1 MHSDPVLVTGG
12 TGVVGRPLVERLVA
26 DGRDVRALA
35 RTQAASDALVAL
47 GARPI
52 RGDVLDPASLQAAV
66 RGCATVFHVAGM
78 NAMCRRHP
86 HPMYRTN
93 VEGSQNVVRAAVLED
108 VDRVVYTSSASAIGE
123 ERGTIGSE
131 DSPHRG
137 RYLSHYE
144 RSKHT
149 AERRALALAGD
160 IGVDLVCVN
169 PSSVQGPGRSTGST
183 RLLVDLVKGRLPFLV
198 ETTISLV
205 DMRDCTEGHVLA
217 ESRGTALER
226 YVVSGA
232 TVTTREAVEL
242 LRRLWGRPKRVW
254 WIPPSAAI
262 TGGTAV
268 ELAGTILRR
277 DVPVCREAVRTLLHG
292 HRYDGSKAER
302 ELGLRYT
309 PLEETLERT
318 LSWLAERG
326 LVPPRAT
333 PEREAGT

>member
-1 MHSDPVLVTGG
+1 MPSDPVLVTGG

-35 RTQAASDALVAL
+35 RTQAASDALETL
-47 GARPI
+47 GARPV

-66 RGCATVFHVAGM
+66 RGCGTVFHVAGM
-78 NAMCRRHP
+78 NAMCLSDP
-86 HPMYRTN
+86 QPMYRTN
-93 VEGSQNVVRAAVLED
+93 IEGSENVVRAAVLEG
-108 VDRVVYTSSASAIGE
+108 VGRVVYTSSASAIGE

-144 RSKHT
+144 RAKHT
-149 AERRALALAGD
+149 AERRVLTLAGD

-169 PSSVQGPGRSTGST
+169 PSSVQGPGRSTGSA

-198 ETTISLV
+198 ETTVSLV
-205 DMRDCTEGHVLA
+205 DIRDCTEGHVLA
-217 ESRGTALER
+217 EERGTALER
-226 YVVSGA
+226 YVLSGA
-232 TVTTREAVEL
+232 TVTTRDAVEL
-242 LRRLWGRPKRVW
+242 IRRIWGRPKRIW
-254 WIPPSAAI
+254 WIPPSVAI
-262 TGGTAV
+262 TGGTVV

-277 DVPVCREAVRTLLHG
+277 DVPVCHETARTLLHG

>member
-1 MHSDPVLVTGG
+1 MPSDPVLVTGG

-35 RTQAASDALVAL
+35 RTQAASDALKTL
-47 GARPI
+47 GARPV

-66 RGCATVFHVAGM
+66 RGCGTVFHVAGV
-78 NAMCRRHP
+78 NAMCLRDP
-86 HPMYRTN
+86 QPMYRTN
-93 VEGSQNVVRAAVLED
+93 VEGSENVVRAAVLED
-108 VDRVVYTSSASAIGE
+108 LDRVVYTSSASAIGE

-149 AERRALALAGD
+149 AERRVLALAGD

-205 DMRDCTEGHVLA
+205 DIRDCTEGHVFA

-226 YVVSGA
+226 YVLSGA

-254 WIPPSAAI
+254 WIPPSVAI
-262 TGGTAV
+262 TGGAAV

-302 ELGLRYT
+302 ELGLRYS

-318 LSWLAERG
+318 LTWLAERG
-326 LVPPRAT
+326 LVPPRAA
-333 PEREAGT
+333 PERGAGT

>member
-1 MHSDPVLVTGG
+1 MPSDPVLVTGG

-35 RTQAASDALVAL
+35 RTQAASDALQAL
-47 GARPI
+47 GAQPV
-52 RGDVLDPASLQAAV
+52 RGEVLDAGSLQEAV
-66 RGCATVFHVAGM
+66 RGCGTVFHVAGM
-78 NAMCRRHP
+78 NAMCLRDP
-86 HPMYRTN
+86 EPMYRTN
-93 VEGSQNVVRAAVLED
+93 VEGSENIVRAATAKGVA
-108 VDRVVYTSSASAIGE
+108 RVVYTSSASTVGE

-144 RSKHT
+144 RSKHH
-149 AERRALALAGD
+149 AERRVLTLAGEL
-160 IGVDLVCVN
+160 GLDLVCVN
-169 PSSVQGPGRSTGST
+169 PSSVQGPGRSTGSA
-183 RLLVDLVKGRLPFLV
+183 RLLVDVVKGRLPVLV
-198 ETTISLV
+198 ETPISLV
-205 DMRDCTEGHVLA
+205 DIRDCTEGHMLA
-217 ESRGTALER
+217 ESRGIRLER
-226 YVVSGA
+226 YVLSGA
-232 TVTTREAVEL
+232 SVTTREAVEL
-242 LRRLWGRPKRVW
+242 LRRIWGRPERVW
-254 WIPPSAAI
+254 WIPPSVAI

-268 ELAGTILRR
+268 ELVGTIVRR

-318 LSWLAERG
+318 LTWLAERG

>member
-1 MHSDPVLVTGG
+1 VPSDPVLVTGG

-26 DGRDVRALA
+26 DGRDVLALA
-35 RTQAASDALVAL
+35 RTQTASDALEAL
-47 GARPI
+47 GAKPVH
-52 RGDVLDPASLQAAV
+52 GDVLDAASLKEAV

-78 NAMCRRHP
+78 NAMCLRDPR
-86 HPMYRTN
+86 PMVRTN
-93 VEGSQNVVRAAVLED
+93 VEGSENVVRAAAAEGVI
-108 VDRVVYTSSASAIGE
+108 RVVYTSSASAIGE
-123 ERGTIGSE
+123 ERGTTGNE

-137 RYLSHYE
+137 GYLSRYE
-144 RSKHT
+144 RSKHL
-149 AERRALALAGD
+149 AERRVLALAGELD
-160 IGVDLVCVN
+160 LDLVCVN
-169 PSSVQGPGRSTGST
+169 PSSVQGPGRSTGSA
-183 RLLVDLVKGRLPFLV
+183 RLLADVVKGKLPFLV

-205 DMRDCTEGHVLA
+205 DIRDCTEGHVLA
-217 ESRGTALER
+217 ESRGIRLER
-226 YVVSGA
+226 YVLSGA
-232 TVTTREAVEL
+232 TVTTREAVEH
-242 LRRLWGRPKRVW
+242 LRRIWGRPKRIW

-262 TGGTAV
+262 SGGTAV

-309 PLEETLERT
+309 PLGETLERT
-318 LSWLAERG
+318 LTWLAERG

>member
-1 MHSDPVLVTGG
+1 MPSDPVLVTGG
-12 TGVVGRPLVERLVA
+12 TGVVGRPLVERLIA

-35 RTQAASDALVAL
+35 RTQAASDALEAL
-47 GARPI
+47 GAKSV

-66 RGCATVFHVAGM
+66 RGCGTVFHVAGM
-78 NAMCRRHP
+78 NAMCLRDP
-86 HPMYRTN
+86 QPIYRTN
-93 VEGSQNVVRAAVLED
+93 VEGSENVVRAAVLEG
-108 VDRVVYTSSASAIGE
+108 VSRVVYTSSASAIGE

-144 RSKHT
+144 RSKHQ
-149 AERRALALAGD
+149 AERRVLAFAGE

-169 PSSVQGPGRSTGST
+169 PSSVQGPGRTTGSA
-183 RLLVDLVKGRLPFLV
+183 RLLVAVVKGRLPFLV
-198 ETTISLV
+198 ETTISLI
-205 DMRDCTEGHVLA
+205 DIRDCTEGHVLA
-217 ESRGTALER
+217 ETRGITLER
-226 YVVSGA
+226 YVLSGA

-242 LRRLWGRPKRVW
+242 LRRIWGRPERVW
-254 WIPPSAAI
+254 WIPPSIAI

-292 HRYDGSKAER
+292 HRYDGAKAER

-333 PEREAGT
+333 PERDAGT

>member
-1 MHSDPVLVTGG
+1 VPSDPVLVTGG

-35 RTQAASDALVAL
+35 RTQAASDALLAL
-47 GARPI
+47 GAKPV
-52 RGDVLDPASLQAAV
+52 RGDVLDPASVQAAV

-78 NAMCRRHP
+78 NAICRRDP
-86 HPMYRTN
+86 QPMYRTN
-93 VEGSQNVVRAAVLED
+93 VEGSENVVRAAVLED

-149 AERRALALAGD
+149 AERRVLALAGD

-217 ESRGTALER
+217 ESRGIALER

-232 TVTTREAVEL
+232 TVTAREAVEL

-262 TGGTAV
+262 TGGTAA

-277 DVPVCREAVRTLLHG
+277 DVPLCREAVRTLLHG

-326 LVPPRAT
+326 LVPQRAA

>member
-1 MHSDPVLVTGG
+1 VPSDPVLVTGG
-12 TGVVGRPLVERLVA
+12 TGVVGRPLVERLVS

-35 RTQAASDALVAL
+35 RTQAASEALEAL
-47 GARPI
+47 GARPV

-66 RGCATVFHVAGM
+66 RGCGTVFHVAGM
-78 NAMCRRHP
+78 NAMCLRDP
-86 HPMYRTN
+86 QPMYRTN
-93 VEGSQNVVRAAVLED
+93 VEGSENVVRAAVLED

-144 RSKHT
+144 RSKHQ
-149 AERRALALAGD
+149 AERRVLALAGD

-205 DMRDCTEGHVLA
+205 DIRDCAEGHVLA

-226 YVVSGA
+226 YLLSGA
-232 TVTTREAVEL
+232 TLTTRQAVEL
-242 LRRLWGRPKRVW
+242 LRRIWGRPKRVW

-262 TGGTAV
+262 TGATAV

-302 ELGLRYT
+302 DLGLRYT
-309 PLEETLERT
+309 PLEDTLERT

-326 LVPPRAT
+326 LVPPRAA
-333 PEREAGT
+333 PESGAGT

>member
-1 MHSDPVLVTGG
+1 VPSDPVLVTGG
-12 TGVVGRPLVERLVA
+12 TGVVGRPLVERLVV

-35 RTQAASDALVAL
+35 RTQAASDALEAL
-47 GARPI
+47 GAKPV

-66 RGCATVFHVAGM
+66 RGCGTVFHVAGM
-78 NAMCRRHP
+78 NAMCLRDP
-86 HPMYRTN
+86 QPMYRTN
-93 VEGSQNVVRAAVLED
+93 VEGSENVVRAAVLEG
-108 VDRVVYTSSASAIGE
+108 VSRVVYTSSASAIGE
-123 ERGTIGSE
+123 ERDTIGSE
-131 DSPHRG
+131 ESPHRG
-137 RYLSHYE
+137 RYLSRYE
-144 RSKHT
+144 RSKHQ
-149 AERRALALAGD
+149 AERRVLALAGE

-205 DMRDCTEGHVLA
+205 DIRDCTEGHVLA
-217 ESRGTALER
+217 ESRGATLQR
-226 YVVSGA
+226 YVLSGA
-232 TVTTREAVEL
+232 TATTRDTVEL
-242 LRRLWGRPKRVW
+242 LRRIWGRPKRVW

-318 LSWLAERG
+318 LTWLAERG
-326 LVPPRAT
+326 LAPPRARRQGGAT
-333 PEREAGT
+333 